1 MERKL
6 NKILAYLK
14 SKNTPVLDIPTE
26 EATDS
31 KLVTVSYFNLFTAL
45 NGTLISRAIK
55 VSYAYGAH
63 TMYRYQFRLSFL

>member
-1 MERKL
+1 MAWQEKKL

-14 SKNTPVLDIPTE
+14 PKNTPVLDIPTE

-31 KLVTVSYFNLFTAL
+31 KLVTVSYFTFFTTL
-45 NGTLISRAIK
+45 NRTLISCAIK

-63 TMYRYQFRLSFL
+63 TMQFRLSFL